1 MAGATANHNGWKATK
16 GAWKE
21 IASSAALVLSHEGSA
36 GGEGAHHEA
45 CKTVEGGLI
54 IETHVDPLEPS
65 RVTML
70 H

>member
-1 MAGATANHNGWKATK
+1 MARIMKRA
-16 GAWKE
+16 E
-21 IASSAALVLSHEGSA
+21 
-36 GGEGAHHEA
+36 
-45 CKTVEGGLI
+45 TVEGGLI